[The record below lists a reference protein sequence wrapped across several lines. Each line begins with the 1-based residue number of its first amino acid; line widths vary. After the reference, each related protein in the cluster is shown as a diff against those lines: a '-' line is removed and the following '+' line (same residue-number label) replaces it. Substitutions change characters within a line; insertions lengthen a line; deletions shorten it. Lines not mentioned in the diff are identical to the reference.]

1 MDSQLGTKLVIAS
14 EIHLQGLVSM
24 KQKAL
29 CSKPLLTGGVGIFLI
44 LPMALSNLVQ
54 SATQKQVKWL
64 NAEPWR
70 TRTALEV
77 DSDKARVSTG
87 TRDSLITLASELL
100 PLLNRE
106 NTWLTQTAACII

>member
-77 DSDKARVSTG
+77 DSDEARVSTG

-100 PLLNRE
+100 PLLNR
-106 NTWLTQTAACII
+106 